1 MSHKFPTISVTKLFV
16 SIDPRPATEEER
28 WMGLPAIVPGYRP
41 SGNTFIDHFMPLLHA
56 GGALP
61 VEYYAKE
68 LEVSVSDLNGAI
80 KVLAGTS
87 VAKFIED
94 YSLEMAKYGRWHN
107 VVVIVP
113 AVCSGFSGDALR
125 CRRKIGGGTIVL
137 LDEERSAVK
146 FFVGRR
152 GTLLKLGF

>member
-61 VEYYAKE
+61 VEYYAK
-68 LEVSVSDLNGAI
+68 
-80 KVLAGTS
+80 
-87 VAKFIED
+87 
-94 YSLEMAKYGRWHN
+94 
-107 VVVIVP
+107 VVVIVL
-113 AVCSGFSGDALR
+113 AACSGFSGDALR
-125 CRRKIGGGTIVL
+125 CRRKIGGGTIVF
-137 LDEERSAVK
+137 LDEEQSAVK

>member
-28 WMGLPAIVPGYRP
+28 WMGLPAIVPGYCP

-94 YSLEMAKYGRWHN
+94 YS
-107 VVVIVP
+107 
-113 AVCSGFSGDALR
+113 
-125 CRRKIGGGTIVL
+125 
-137 LDEERSAVK
+137 
-146 FFVGRR
+146 
-152 GTLLKLGF
+152 